1 MARKIKPSHWVL
13 LGSVAVGAVVG
24 GGAWLLWPGAVWW
37 AYVSG
42 ALFVGVM
49 LFPQLSEHFA
59 NVALMDR
66 DRD

>member
-1 MARKIKPSHWVL
+1 M
-13 LGSVAVGAVVG
+13 GSVAVGAVVG